1 MVTQIRWLAVL
12 PAAVVGWFLALVIGL
27 IVHSGIESLCPR
39 DQMDS
44 GMCVAPWFPYAS
56 DAVSA
61 FGAGLA
67 AVLVI
72 TLAVLAAPAH
82 RIVVMRTAFVAGL
95 LAAIYML
102 WQTSAIVEFV
112 VAVSCGLLTVC
123 VMRRYLRHRGSPNHA
138 FESGPPSATAQREH

>member
-12 PAAVVGWFLALVIGL
+12 PAAVAGWFLALIIGL

-39 DQMDS
+39 NQMDS

-72 TLAVLAAPAH
+72 SLAVLAAPTH
-82 RIVVMRTAFVAGL
+82 RIVVTRTAFVGGL
-95 LAAIYML
+95 LVAIYML

-112 VAVSCGLLTVC
+112 AAVSCGLLTVY
-123 VMRRYLRHRGSPNHA
+123 VLQRYLRPPESPNPA
-138 FESGPPSATAQREH
+138 FESELPSAAAQRER

>member
-12 PAAVVGWFLALVIGL
+12 PAAVAGWFLALIIGL
-27 IVHSGIESLCPR
+27 IVHSGMESLCPR

-56 DAVSA
+56 NAVSA

-82 RIVVMRTAFVAGL
+82 RIVVTRTAFVAGL
-95 LAAIYML
+95 LVAIYML

-112 VAVSCGLLTVC
+112 AAVSCGLLTVY
-123 VMRRYLRHRGSPNHA
+123 VLQRYLRHPGSPNHA
-138 FESGPPSATAQREH
+138 FESGPPSAAAQRGR

>member
-12 PAAVVGWFLALVIGL
+12 PAAVVGWFVALVIGL

-95 LAAIYML
+95 LVAIYML

-112 VAVSCGLLTVC
+112 AAISCGLLTVC
-123 VMRRYLRHRGSPNHA
+123 VLQRYLRHPGSPNRA
-138 FESGPPSATAQREH
+138 GGPPSAAAQRER